1 MFDMHELT
9 AETAENVETAEN
21 AEATENTEKTAADLK
36 QVSGKIGYSSDHY
49 QWEMSNAIKNNNQI
63 AYDNAKRNY
72 ADAKAREEA
81 AKIHY

>member
-1 MFDMHELT
+1 MFDMNELNV
-9 AETAENVETAEN
+9 ETAENVETV
-21 AEATENTEKTAADLK
+21 ENTENLTAESK
-36 QVSGKIGYSSDHY
+36 EVSGKIGYSSDHY

-81 AKIHY
+81 AKINY